1 MGGNSEIQINITS
14 HKLTQTLHDLIQ
26 LISQMGD
33 EYELYKSKLEEIAQR
48 YSQGK
53 IHLAVLG
60 QFKRGKSSLLNAL
73 LGAQLLPTAVIPLTS
88 VPTYIRYSE
97 QPYVHVSFE
106 GNKAGDTL
114 SSKDPVEIQQ
124 FLSMY
129 VSEEANPNNSLHVE
143 GVELYYDALILK
155 KGVVLIDTPGI
166 GSTHRHNTEA
176 TLNFLPQ
183 CDAALFLM
191 SADPP
196 ITEVELEFLK
206 QVKSRVNKIFF
217 ILNKIDYLS
226 AEELEEVQRFILRVI
241 RDKAGIK
248 DDIALYPVSAK
259 QGLEAKHSNNT
270 TLLSRSRLDNLEDH
284 IVSFMSQKK
293 EKVLQASIPRKSF
306 DILTDLEMQLRLSLK
321 AYTMPQEELQQKL
334 KVFDETI
341 TQAQQQKTFSSD
353 ILAGER
359 KRLLALLEEQ
369 AENLRKKG
377 RNYLE
382 SVANKCLYEQN
393 TIEENA
399 ITQALAEAIP
409 GFFEHELGEMSRF
422 FDNHVAQVIAT
433 HQKRANDIIDSV
445 RKAASDLFDIPYI
458 PHTPISGMEFTKEP
472 YWVMHQWRYSYM
484 AIPEELVDKLLPK
497 SMRITRIKKR
507 IDRQIHALVLNNVE
521 NLRWATVQNLD
532 STFRTIML
540 SIDEQFTH
548 VITIT
553 RKAIDVAIEKKQTYT
568 AEVAGE
574 VARLEQLIAALQEHK
589 KHIASFIKDSE
600 V

>member
-1 MGGNSEIQINITS
+1 MGGNSEIQINATS
-14 HKLTQTLHDLIQ
+14 HRLTQTLLDLIN
-26 LISQMGD
+26 LIEQMGS
-33 EYELYKSKLEEIAQR
+33 EYELYKTKLEEIAQR

-73 LGAQLLPTAVIPLTS
+73 LGAPLLPTAVIPLTS

-97 QPYVHVSFE
+97 HPYVHVSL
-106 GNKAGDTL
+106 GSNKAGDTI
-114 SSKDPVEIQQ
+114 SSKNPAEIQQ

-143 GVELYYDALILK
+143 GVELYYDAEILK

-206 QVKSRVNKIFF
+206 QVSTRVNKIFF

-226 AEELEEVQRFILRVI
+226 PDELEEVQRFISRVI
-241 RDKAGIK
+241 HDKAGIK
-248 DDIALYPVSAK
+248 EEIAIYPVSAK
-259 QGLEAKHSNNT
+259 QGLEAKRSNDT
-270 TLLSRSRLDNLEDH
+270 TLLSKSRLDYLEGH
-284 IVSFMSQKK
+284 IIDFMSQKK

-334 KVFDETI
+334 MLFDETI
-341 TQAQQQKTFSSD
+341 KQAQQQKTFSGD

-359 KRLLALLEEQ
+359 KRLLELLEEQ

-382 SVANKCLYEQN
+382 SVANKCLYEKN
-393 TIEENA
+393 TLEEEE
-399 ITQALAEAIP
+399 ITRALAEAIP

-422 FDNHVAQVIAT
+422 FDDHVAQVIAT
-433 HQKRANDIIDSV
+433 HQKRASDIIDSV

-458 PHTPISGMEFTKEP
+458 PHTPITGMETTKEP

-497 SMRITRIKKR
+497 SMRIKRIKKR
-507 IDRQIHALVLNNVE
+507 IDRQIQALVLNNVE

-532 STFRTIML
+532 STFRTIMM

-553 RKAIDVAIEKKQTYT
+553 RKAIDVAVQKKQTYST
-568 AEVAGE
+568 EVAGQI
-574 VARLEQLIAALQEHK
+574 AHLEQLIAALEEHK
-589 KHIASFIKDSE
+589 KHIASFIKSS
-600 V
+600 